1 MTYWSGIWD
10 NMKDIDFQ
18 GDTFMWKYYEMLVG
32 DYDFKGKRVLEIGCG
47 TGINSII
54 MAKLGADVTFVDFSK
69 SALELVEKTLKKFKL
84 KGKLVLKDGLKL
96 DYKDRFD
103 IVHSEGV
110 VEHFI
115 GAERQ
120 KILDIHTRAA
130 KRGGKVIII
139 VPNAKCPP
147 YRLGKGL
154 AELTGTWIH
163 GAEYPYTGNELTER
177 MGMAGLKTNGI
188 VGGEFLFSF
197 GWAFAPI
204 WLSTGNMLERSI
216 KAKAVGG
223 LVKANYNNFFA
234 DRWGRVIAALGV
246 KK

>member
-10 NMKDIDFQ
+10 SMKGIDFQ
-18 GDTFMWKYYEMLVG
+18 GETFMWKYYEMLLG
-32 DYDFKGKRVLEIGCG
+32 GESLKGKKVLEIGCG
-47 TGINSII
+47 TGINSVI
-54 MAKLGADVTFVDFSK
+54 MAKLGAEVTFVDFSK
-69 SALELVEKTLKKFKL
+69 SALGLVEKTLKKFKL

-96 DYKDRFD
+96 DYKNQFD

-115 GAERQ
+115 GPERQ
-120 KILDIHTRAA
+120 RILDIHSRAA
-130 KRGGKVIII
+130 RKGGKVIII

-154 AELTGTWIH
+154 AEVTGTWIH
-163 GAEYPYTGNELTER
+163 GAEYPYTGTELRER
-177 MGMAGLKTNGI
+177 MGMAGLKTGRI

-204 WLSTGNMLERSI
+204 WLSTGSMLEKSI
-216 KAKAVGG
+216 KAKAVDS
-223 LVKANYNNFFA
+223 LVRANYNNFFA
-234 DRWGRVIAALGV
+234 NRWGRVIAAVGV